1 MSESHRLDW
10 LDDELRRLAADDL
23 DRHLRTHDGPQGAS
37 LEPAGDPRGGQRY
50 VNFGSNDYL
59 ALAADP
65 RLAAAAQQAAE
76 REGWGSGASPLVV
89 GHAAAHAELE
99 RALAEFEGT
108 EAALLFTTGY
118 AANVGTITALVGA
131 GDVVFSD
138 ALNHASIVDGC
149 RLSKAEVRIY
159 PHGDAQTLSALM
171 ADADTK
177 KFRRRLIV
185 TDGLFSMDGD
195 FAPLVG
201 LAELA
206 DKHDAM
212 LAVDEAHATGVFG
225 ARGRGSSELC
235 GIEER
240 VDIRIGTL
248 SKALG
253 SLGGFVAGRRSLI
266 DWLVNRARPYIFS
279 TALPPPVAAASQAA
293 LEIVGQEPRRR
304 TELAARAA
312 ALRATLQADG
322 WDVGPSTSQII
333 PLIVGSAER
342 TLRLAEELRAA
353 GFLVPPIRPPSVP
366 AGASRLRL
374 SLSYGHTPAMIDGL
388 VAALRRVH
396 STH

>member
-1 MSESHRLDW
+1 MSRSDRLSW
-10 LDDELRRLAADDL
+10 LDDELRRLEADDL
-23 DRHLRTHDGPQGAS
+23 DRHLRTHAGPQRAELS
-37 LEPAGDPRGGQRY
+37 LAGDSAGARTY

-65 RLAAAAQQAAE
+65 RLAAAARHAAQ

-118 AANVGTITALVGA
+118 AANVGTITALVGP

-159 PHGDAQTLSALM
+159 PHGDAQALSALL
-171 ADADTK
+171 ADSSR
-177 KFRRRLIV
+177 FRRRLIIS
-185 TDGLFSMDGD
+185 DGLFSMDGD
-195 FAPLVG
+195 FAPLAA

-206 DKHDAM
+206 DNHDAM

-225 ARGRGSSELC
+225 DRGRGSSELC

-253 SLGGFVAGRRSLI
+253 SIGGFVAGSRSLI

-279 TALPPPVAAASQAA
+279 TALPPPAAAASQAA
-293 LEIVGQEPRRR
+293 LEIVVNEPERR
-304 TELAARAA
+304 TELADRAA
-312 ALRATLQADG
+312 ALRQSLAADG
-322 WDVGPSTSQII
+322 WDIGPSASQII
-333 PLIVGSAER
+333 PLIIGSAER
-342 TLRLAEELRAA
+342 TLRLAEELREA

-374 SLSYGHTPAMIDGL
+374 SLSYGHTPAMIDDL
-388 VAALRRVH
+388 VAALRRVR
-396 STH
+396 

>member
-1 MSESHRLDW
+1 MSRSDRLSW

-23 DRHLRTHDGPQGAS
+23 DRHLRTHAGPQQAA
-37 LEPAGDPRGGQRY
+37 LDLAGRNY

-89 GHAAAHAELE
+89 GHASAHAELE
-99 RALAEFEGT
+99 RKLAEFEGT

-159 PHGDAQTLSALM
+159 AHGDAQALSALM
-171 ADADTK
+171 ADSSR
-177 KFRRRLIV
+177 FRRRLIV
-185 TDGLFSMDGD
+185 SDGLFSMDGD
-195 FAPLVG
+195 FAPLVA

-240 VDIRIGTL
+240 VDVRIGTL

-253 SLGGFVAGRRSLI
+253 SIGGFVAGSRSLI

-279 TALPPPVAAASQAA
+279 TALPPPAAAASQAA
-293 LEIVGQEPRRR
+293 LEIVVNEPERR

-312 ALRATLQADG
+312 ALRESLAADD
-322 WDVGPSTSQII
+322 WDIGPSASQII
-333 PLIVGSAER
+333 PLIIGSAER
-342 TLRLAEELRAA
+342 TLRLADELRTA

-374 SLSYGHTPAMIDGL
+374 SLSYGHTPAMIDDL
-388 VAALRRVH
+388 VAALRRVR
-396 STH
+396 

>member
-10 LDDELRRLAADDL
+10 LDDELHKLAAADL
-23 DRHLRTHDGPQGAS
+23 DRHLRTHDGPQRSS
-37 LEPAGDPRGGQRY
+37 LDLAGRSY

-59 ALAADP
+59 ALAADL

-89 GHAAAHAELE
+89 GHATAHAELE

-118 AANVGTITALVGA
+118 AANVGTITALVGP

-159 PHGDAQTLSALM
+159 PHGDAQALSHM
-171 ADADTK
+171 MTDAAQ
-177 KFRRRLIV
+177 FRRRLIV

-195 FAPLVG
+195 FAPLVA

-206 DKHDAM
+206 DRHDAM

-225 ARGRGSSELC
+225 ELGRGSAEMC

-248 SKALG
+248 SKGLG
-253 SLGGFVAGRRSLI
+253 SIGGFVAGNRSLI

-279 TALPPPVAAASQAA
+279 TALPPPVAAASTAA
-293 LEIVGQEPRRR
+293 LEIVGSEPERR
-304 TELAARAA
+304 TTLLDQAV
-312 ALRATLQADG
+312 ALRETLAADG
-322 WDVGPSTSQII
+322 WNIGPSSSQIM
-333 PLIVGSAER
+333 PLITGSAER
-342 TLRLAEELRAA
+342 TLRLSDALREA

-374 SLSYGHTPAMIDGL
+374 SLSYGHTPAMIDEL
-388 VAALRRVH
+388 VAALRRLR
-396 STH
+396 

>member
-1 MSESHRLDW
+1 MSGGTRLDW
-10 LDDELRRLAADDL
+10 LDDELRRLADDDL
-23 DRHLRTHDGPQGAS
+23 DRHLRTHGGPQRAA
-37 LEPAGDPRGGQRY
+37 LELSGRSY

-89 GHAAAHAELE
+89 GHSAAHAELE

-118 AANVGTITALVGA
+118 AANVGTITALVGY

-159 PHGDAQTLSALM
+159 RHGDAAALAEQM
-171 ADADTK
+171 VDAAQY
-177 KFRRRLIV
+177 RRRLIV

-195 FAPLVG
+195 FAPLAAI
-201 LAELA
+201 AELA

-225 ARGRGSSELC
+225 PGGRGASELC

-240 VDIRIGTL
+240 VDVRIGTL

-253 SLGGFVAGRRSLI
+253 SIGGFVAGRRSLI

-279 TALPPPVAAASQAA
+279 TALPPPAAAASQAA
-293 LEIVGQEPRRR
+293 LEIVTGEPERR
-304 TELAARAA
+304 TELAARAD
-312 ALRATLQADG
+312 ALRQSLAADG
-322 WDVGPSTSQII
+322 WNIGPSAGQII
-333 PLIVGSAER
+333 PLIIGSAER

-353 GFLVPPIRPPSVP
+353 GFLAPPIRPPSVP
-366 AGASRLRL
+366 GGASRLRL
-374 SLSYGHTPAMIDGL
+374 SLSYGHTPEMIDGL
-388 VAALRRVH
+388 AAALRQLR
-396 STH
+396 